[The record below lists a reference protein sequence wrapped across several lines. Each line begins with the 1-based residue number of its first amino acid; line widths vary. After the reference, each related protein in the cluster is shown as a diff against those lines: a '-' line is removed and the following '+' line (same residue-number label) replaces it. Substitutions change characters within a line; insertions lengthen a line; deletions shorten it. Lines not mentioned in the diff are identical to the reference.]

1 MAKPVVAAKKARGRP
16 AKTDRVRKPDEHA
29 VSIEDALARPD
40 DVKSVRLQMLFRPS
54 YAKTLHD
61 LKELTNASSYTDVV
75 RAALDNYT
83 KQIVSVKRGARILIE
98 RPNGE
103 REVLLDDWRT

>member
-1 MAKPVVAAKKARGRP
+1 MAADKPAVKRGRGRP
-16 AKTDRVRKPDEHA
+16 ANANRARKPEEHA
-29 VSIEDALARPD
+29 VSIEEALQRP

-61 LKELTNASSYTDVV
+61 LKQLTNASSYTDVV

-83 KQIVSVKRGARILIE
+83 RQIVSVKRGARILIE

-103 REVLLDDWRT
+103 REVLLDDWLT